1 MFVFLCSYCASIL
14 FQLPYRH
21 SDIVLVYD
29 TISDCFL
36 GMKLDVST
44 SEGKRYQKHNGI
56 EHEQCLTRLG
66 YKRLGH
72 FILRRDLL
80 NHVEQYVTKK
90 ANHDGNDNENA
101 SKQKA

>member
-36 GMKLDVST
+36 GMKLDVLRKGNAIKNIMESNTNSVSHDSAIKGLVILYFVVICST
-44 SEGKRYQKHNGI
+44 MWN
-56 EHEQCLTRLG
+56 
-66 YKRLGH
+66 
-72 FILRRDLL
+72 
-80 NHVEQYVTKK
+80 NM
-90 ANHDGNDNENA
+90 
-101 SKQKA
+101 